1 MNKTYLQGRVVAAGP
16 DEAIEAIYEK
26 LERQGYEVER
36 VAAYPCPVQCYPG
49 GVWVEYMARVR
60 LIGKEVFNA

>member
-1 MNKTYLQGRVVAAGP
+1 MDKMYLQGRVVATST

-36 VAAYPCPVQCYPG
+36 VAAYPCLVQPYPW
-49 GVWVEYMARVR
+49 GVWVEYMARVKS
-60 LIGKEVFNA
+60 IMEVKS